1 MDLEKIRHSASHVL
15 AYAIKKLYPKAKFGM
30 GPAIEDGFYYDFDN
44 LEIKEEDLIKIEEA
58 MKAIIKEDHK
68 FKFKKVTRKEA
79 QKLFKDQKYKQELLK
94 DLKDNEISIY
104 QCGDFVDLCKGPHVS
119 SMKDIKSIKLL
130 RVAGAYWKGSS
141 KNKMLTRIY
150 GTAFDSEK
158 ELRKYLHMLKE
169 AEKRNHVK
177 LGKELDLF
185 TINEL
190 VGKGLPIW
198 LPRGE
203 FIKDKIERLAID
215 MENKAGYERV
225 TTPHLAKEELFHTS
239 GHLPH
244 YEDTMFPKM
253 EMDDGT
259 YYIKAMNCPIHH
271 LIFNHSI
278 RSYRDMP
285 VRIAEYGSM
294 YRNELS
300 GTLTGLLRV
309 RMLSMNDAHIY
320 CTKEQIS
327 KEIEDVISMIKD
339 YYKIFGLKDFYFRL
353 SLGDVNNKDKYID
366 EPKNWKYA
374 ENELRNTLK
383 KLKVEFVEAKDEAA
397 FYGPKIDLQFKT
409 VYGREETMATIQ
421 LDFAAKSR
429 FNFKYFDKNGEQNNE
444 VFVIHRAPLST
455 HERFM
460 AFLIEHYLG
469 KFPLWLNPLQVKIL
483 TITKNNVKYANEIK
497 KKLEESNIRVELD
510 DKDETISKKIVD
522 AHKLLPNYMIILG
535 DKEQKNKTLAVRD
548 RTNKT
553 NYNVKLDKFVKDLT
567 KEIEEKK

>member
-1 MDLEKIRHSASHVL
+1 
-15 AYAIKKLYPKAKFGM
+15 
-30 GPAIEDGFYYDFDN
+30 
-44 LEIKEEDLIKIEEA
+44 
-58 MKAIIKEDHK
+58 
-68 FKFKKVTRKEA
+68 
-79 QKLFKDQKYKQELLK
+79 
-94 DLKDNEISIY
+94 
-104 QCGDFVDLCKGPHVS
+104 
-119 SMKDIKSIKLL
+119 
-130 RVAGAYWKGSS
+130 
-141 KNKMLTRIY
+141 
-150 GTAFDSEK
+150 
-158 ELRKYLHMLKE
+158 
-169 AEKRNHVK
+169 
-177 LGKELDLF
+177 
-185 TINEL
+185 
-190 VGKGLPIW
+190 
-198 LPRGE
+198 
-203 FIKDKIERLAID
+203 
-215 MENKAGYERV
+215 
-225 TTPHLAKEELFHTS
+225 
-239 GHLPH
+239 
-244 YEDTMFPKM
+244 
-253 EMDDGT
+253 
-259 YYIKAMNCPIHH
+259 
-271 LIFNHSI
+271 
-278 RSYRDMP
+278 
-285 VRIAEYGSM
+285 
-294 YRNELS
+294 
-300 GTLTGLLRV
+300 
-309 RMLSMNDAHIY
+309 MLSMNDAHIY

-327 KEIEDVISMIKD
+327 KEIEDIISMIKD

-374 ENELRNTLK
+374 EDELRNTLK
-383 KLKVEFVEAKDEAA
+383 KLKVKFVEAKDEAA

-483 TITKNNVKYANEIK
+483 TITKGNVKYANEIK
-497 KKLEESNIRVELD
+497 KKLEENNIRVELD

-535 DKEQKNKTLAVRD
+535 DKEQKSKTLAVRD

>member
-1 MDLEKIRHSASHVL
+1 
-15 AYAIKKLYPKAKFGM
+15 
-30 GPAIEDGFYYDFDN
+30 
-44 LEIKEEDLIKIEEA
+44 
-58 MKAIIKEDHK
+58 
-68 FKFKKVTRKEA
+68 
-79 QKLFKDQKYKQELLK
+79 
-94 DLKDNEISIY
+94 
-104 QCGDFVDLCKGPHVS
+104 
-119 SMKDIKSIKLL
+119 MKDIKSIKLL